1 MAFLAGRENCS
12 NERNIYMGDYTYP
25 FWHNRL
31 YLHSCLGEQL

>member
-1 MAFLAGRENCS
+1 MAFLAWRQNCS

-25 FWHNRL
+25 FWHRL